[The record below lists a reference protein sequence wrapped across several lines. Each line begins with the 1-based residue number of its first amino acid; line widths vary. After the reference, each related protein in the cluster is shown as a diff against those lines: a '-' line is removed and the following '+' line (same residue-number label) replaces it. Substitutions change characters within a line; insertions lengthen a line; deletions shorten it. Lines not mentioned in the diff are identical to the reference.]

1 MQQNRVAIAIIGAGT
16 IAQTHAAVITK
27 SPDAILAAI
36 VDTNDAGKNL
46 AEKYHAKFFGSIEG
60 MLKWRSQ
67 LGIDAAIVCTPNATH
82 IPIAGSLAAAGIHLL
97 IEKPMS
103 PTYKE
108 GITFLQACSKK
119 SIGLCV
125 GHHRRFHGIIS
136 AARQSLIS
144 GSIGTVIGVSGVW
157 AALKPPEYFQGNG
170 EWRGG
175 SDGGVILINLIHE
188 VDLLQYLLGPIQRV
202 YAEKAPSI
210 RNHEAEEGLAA
221 TFRFQSGVV
230 GTFLALDNA
239 ASPFNIEAGT
249 GENQELYPFSGQDC
263 YRIFGTS
270 GTLSIPDNKLWSYA
284 EPEKG
289 RNSKMQNKA
298 LACEVRDVYEDQL
311 RNFIEVVRGT
321 EDPICSGE
329 AGLSAV
335 AVCEAMKESLRM
347 NQPVDVQGRYT

>member
-16 IAQTHAAVITK
+16 IAQTHAAVIEK
-27 SPDAILAAI
+27 SPDAILSAI

-46 AEKYHAKFFGSIEG
+46 AEKYHAKFFGSIED
-60 MLKWRSQ
+60 MLKWQSQ
-67 LGIDAAIVCTPNATH
+67 LSIDAAIVW
-82 IPIAGSLAAAGIHLL
+82 
-97 IEKPMS
+97 
-103 PTYKE
+103 
-108 GITFLQACSKK
+108 
-119 SIGLCV
+119 
-125 GHHRRFHGIIS
+125 
-136 AARQSLIS
+136 
-144 GSIGTVIGVSGVW
+144 SIGTVIGVSGVW
-157 AALKPPEYFQGNG
+157 ASLKPPEYFQGNG

-175 SDGGVILINLIHE
+175 LDGGVILINLIHE
-188 VDLLQYLLGPIQRV
+188 VDLLQYLLGSIQRV

-263 YRIFGTS
+263 YRIFGTR

-289 RNSKMQNKA
+289 RNSKMQNRA
-298 LACEVRDVYEDQL
+298 LDCEVGDVYEDQL

-321 EDPICSGE
+321 EDPVCSGE

-335 AVCEAMKESLRM
+335 AVCEAIKESLRT
-347 NQPVDVQGRYT
+347 NQPVDVPGGYT

>member
-16 IAQTHAAVITK
+16 IAQTHAAVIEK
-27 SPDAILAAI
+27 SPDAILSAI

-46 AEKYHAKFFGSIEG
+46 AEKYHAKFFGSIEE
-60 MLKWRSQ
+60 MLKWQSQ
-67 LGIDAAIVCTPNATH
+67 LSIDAAIVW
-82 IPIAGSLAAAGIHLL
+82 
-97 IEKPMS
+97 
-103 PTYKE
+103 
-108 GITFLQACSKK
+108 
-119 SIGLCV
+119 
-125 GHHRRFHGIIS
+125 
-136 AARQSLIS
+136 
-144 GSIGTVIGVSGVW
+144 SIGTVIGVSGVW
-157 AALKPPEYFQGNG
+157 ASLKPPEYFQGNG

-175 SDGGVILINLIHE
+175 LDGGVILINLIHE
-188 VDLLQYLLGPIQRV
+188 VDLLQYLLGSIQRV

-263 YRIFGTS
+263 YRIFGTR

-289 RNSKMQNKA
+289 RNSKMQNRA
-298 LACEVRDVYEDQL
+298 LDCEVGDVYEDQL

-321 EDPICSGE
+321 EDPVCSGE

-335 AVCEAMKESLRM
+335 AVCEAIKESLRT
-347 NQPVDVQGRYT
+347 NQPVDVPGRYT